1 MKKHD
6 AGTFEFS
13 RSGSRQ
19 SIYDWDTILS
29 GEVVELE
36 SGKDFKCQ
44 PSSLAARLHLKAK
57 ERGGSL
63 KTQTLKPSGNL
74 VVQFTPES
82 EEVTA
87 EGGRRSRRRPVAA
100 S

>member
-6 AGTFEFS
+6 AFEFS
-13 RSGSRQ
+13 RGSRQ
-19 SIYDWDTILS
+19 SIYDWDAILS
-29 GEVVELE
+29 GDVVELE

-44 PSSLAARLHLKAK
+44 ASSLAARLHLKAK

-74 VVQFTPES
+74 VVQFTSES
-82 EEVTA
+82 EEMAA
-87 EGGRRSRRRPVAA
+87 EGGRRSRRGPVAA